1 MTGAVAITM
10 RAEPNV
16 KAMFEEIC
24 EEIGL
29 SVNAALNIFMK
40 RVVRERKIPFDLAA
54 DPFYSAA
61 NINYLRA
68 SAAAAKA
75 GQLTEHEL
83 IED

>member
-1 MTGAVAITM
+1 MTGTVAITM

-61 NINYLRA
+61 NINYLRT

-75 GQLTEHEL
+75 GHLTEHEL